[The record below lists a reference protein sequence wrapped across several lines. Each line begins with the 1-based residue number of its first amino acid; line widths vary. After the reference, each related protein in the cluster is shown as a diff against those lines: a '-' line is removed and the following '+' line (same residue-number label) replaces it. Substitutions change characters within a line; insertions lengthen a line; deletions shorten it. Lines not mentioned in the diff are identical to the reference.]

1 VKTSIA
7 QLLSYVSGTVV
18 ERRTSTISGELEV
31 WYQNGK
37 YVLHSPDA
45 NYSYDTLH
53 RLFQRAFKKLE
64 VKRRNPQTALIL
76 GFGAGSIAT
85 ILCEELRLSPRL
97 TGVEIDQEVI
107 ALGRKYFSL
116 DRFYNL
122 ELHCAD
128 AAEFIA
134 SCRAQFDLV
143 VSDVFVD
150 KQLPASVRR
159 LSYLTNLVR
168 ITKSN
173 GLGMI
178 NFIAET
184 RQQRKELDQQVEQLN
199 ALGITCKTLPVT
211 SINTIISW
219 IRSTKTR

>member
-1 VKTSIA
+1 MKKVIL

-18 ERRTSTISGELEV
+18 EKQPSKISGELEV
-31 WYQNGK
+31 WYQSGK

-45 NYSYDTLH
+45 NYSFDTLH
-53 RLFQRAFKKLE
+53 RLFQKAFKKLE
-64 VKRRNPQTALIL
+64 VKRRNPKTALIL

-85 ILCEELRLSPRL
+85 ILCEELRLSPQL
-97 TGVEIDQEVI
+97 TGVEIDPEVI
-107 ALGRKYFSL
+107 ALGKKYFNL
-116 DRFYNL
+116 QRFKNL

-150 KQLPASVRR
+150 KQLPASVTS
-159 LSYLTNLVR
+159 LCYLTNLVR
-168 ITKSN
+168 ITKTN

-184 RQQRKELDQQVEQLN
+184 RQQRKELDQQVELLN
-199 ALGITCKTLPVT
+199 TLGVICKTLPVT

-219 IRSTKTR
+219 IK